1 MDGKTLR
8 EQIVAAEWDMF
19 QATHNRGG
27 RASCQDDY
35 TTFYNM
41 RIAQFDAW
49 SDDAAESYLGDL
61 KSAGEQNRNLVAEK
75 YLNMMKSTHPEEYE
89 AQKRFLPFMSA
100 EKIALANE
108 ICDEMIAQ
116 TSFLRKAYPIVGG
129 FGRPLFSEEDRC
141 GFTSVQTYLLGELLT
156 YSERT
161 LRLLKEHLFALKVEG
176 RSLAEEITSRS
187 VCAGGFS
194 SLAEAEAFLAA
205 KQKK

>member
-1 MDGKTLR
+1 MK
-8 EQIVAAEWDMF
+8 
-19 QATHNRGG
+19 
-27 RASCQDDY
+27 
-35 TTFYNM
+35 
-41 RIAQFDAW
+41 
-49 SDDAAESYLGDL
+49 
-61 KSAGEQNRNLVAEK
+61 K
-75 YLNMMKSTHPEEYE
+75 YLKMMKSTQPEEYE

-176 RSLAEEITSRS
+176 RSLAEAVAQQRTAVSPYLTRM
-187 VCAGGFS
+187 
-194 SLAEAEAFLAA
+194 EAFARQHIFPVSKLIFLPQYSVS
-205 KQKK
+205 KTL